1 MYVYVEQ
8 VESNKYYRGHGEV
21 KSKVYENIQSNYI
34 PFDEFKE
41 KEQYYKMQELTTYT
55 KQTVHHV
62 GENAEISYSYE
73 INTPMKVYGW
83 KFDNVAWENSGV
95 IVEPSKTERIE
106 SLEQENEALTHRV
119 STLQEVNATQEETI
133 TNNKIVIDDLS
144 ELLIDLQF
152 QVDTMN
158 V

>member
-21 KSKVYENIQSNYI
+21 KSKVYENIQSNSI
-34 PFDEFKE
+34 PFDEIKE

-55 KQTVHHV
+55 KKTVHHV
-62 GENAEISYSYE
+62 GENGEISYSYE

-119 STLQEVNATQEETI
+119 SALQEVNATQEHVLKNLVEE
-133 TNNKIVIDDLS
+133 NVEMSDLILTLS
-144 ELLIDLQF
+144 MQML
-152 QVDTMN
+152 N
-158 V
+158 

>member
-21 KSKVYENIQSNYI
+21 KSKVYENIQSNSI
-34 PFDEFKE
+34 PFDEIKE

-62 GENAEISYSYE
+62 GENGEISYSYE

-83 KFDNVAWENSGV
+83 KFDNVAWESSGIEVSPSNSEKIASLEEEKEMLKTQIQNLSDMLEFYEEC
-95 IVEPSKTERIE
+95 IVELASIIY
-106 SLEQENEALTHRV
+106 Q
-119 STLQEVNATQEETI
+119 
-133 TNNKIVIDDLS
+133 
-144 ELLIDLQF
+144 
-152 QVDTMN
+152 
-158 V
+158 

>member
-21 KSKVYENIQSNYI
+21 KSKVYENIQSNSI
-34 PFDEFKE
+34 PFDEIKE

-55 KQTVHHV
+55 KKTVHHV
-62 GENAEISYSYE
+62 GENGEISYSYE

-106 SLEQENEALTHRV
+106 SLEKENEALTHIV
-119 STLQEVNATQEETI
+119 SALQEVNATQENVI
-133 TNNKIVIDDLS
+133 NNLVDENVEMSDLILTLS
-144 ELLIDLQF
+144 MQMLI
-152 QVDTMN
+152 
-158 V
+158 